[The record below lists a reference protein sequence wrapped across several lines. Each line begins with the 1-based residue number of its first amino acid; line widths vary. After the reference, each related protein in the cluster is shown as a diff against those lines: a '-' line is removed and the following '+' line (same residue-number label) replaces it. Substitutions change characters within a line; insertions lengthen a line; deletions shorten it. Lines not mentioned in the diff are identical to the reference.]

1 MFLFRIFPEYICL
14 VEILNIIK
22 ALGNPTRLQI
32 LKWLQTP
39 EDYFPDQQ
47 ESFSTGVCV
56 GQMQKVG
63 NLPVST
69 LSEHLMILQKA
80 EILTSEKKGQWVYY
94 KRNEDMIAEF
104 LTCLN
109 KTI

>member
-1 MFLFRIFPEYICL
+1 M
-14 VEILNIIK
+14 EILNIIK

-32 LKWLQTP
+32 LKWLQAP

-47 ESFSTGVCV
+47 EPLSTGVCV

-69 LSEHLMILQKA
+69 ISEHLMVLQKA
-80 EILTSEKKGQWVYY
+80 GILSSEKKGQWVYY
-94 KRNEDMIAEF
+94 KRNDDLIAEF

-109 KTI
+109 KHI